1 MSLESAQAIINQ
13 DIAEIIS
20 AVGEDNFQILAGKEM
35 LVTGVQGLLGGYIID
50 TLAHLNETV
59 LKTRPCWVM
68 GLSRSPITKRSRIG
82 HLQNK
87 YGMVLHQHDVT
98 KPCHLY
104 NPKFI
109 IHAAGRSAPAIFTQ
123 DPIGTMDVNIS
134 ALRWLLELAVG
145 SKTESF
151 CWFSSSEIYGNP
163 PPEYIPTPETYRGNS
178 DPLGSRSVYTESKRC
193 GETMSLAFHIKY
205 HVPVKIFRAAL
216 IYGPGFPMDDRRVLS
231 DFINSGIKGQSIQLQ
246 DNGSAKRVYCYI
258 KDAMIIVWKA
268 FLSDKNGELF
278 NLGGLPSMETSI
290 KDLAAIV
297 HKICRIGG
305 EPIPGGSLPMI
316 SSPDRVCLDITKA
329 INTFGYT
336 PSTTLEEGLEKTMRW
351 TKERLRNS

>member
-13 DIAEIIS
+13 DVTEIIS
-20 AVGEDNFQILAGKEM
+20 TVGEGNFLKLSGKE
-35 LVTGVQGLLGGYIID
+35 LLITGVQGLLGGYITD
-50 TLAHLNETV
+50 VLASLNETA
-59 LKTRPCWVM
+59 LRGDPCWVM
-68 GLSRSPITKRSRIG
+68 GLSRSHITKNSRIG

-87 YGMVLHQHDVT
+87 YGMILHQHDVT

-109 IHAAGRSAPAIFTQ
+109 IHAAGRSAPAIFVE
-123 DPIGTMDVNIS
+123 DPIGTIDVNVT

-178 DPLGSRSVYTESKRC
+178 DPLGPRSIYTESKRC
-193 GETMSLAFHIKY
+193 GEAMCLAFYTKY
-205 HVPVKIFRAAL
+205 HVPVKVFRPAL
-216 IYGPGFPMDDRRVLS
+216 IYGPGFPVDDRRVLS
-231 DFINSGIKGQSIQLQ
+231 DFTNSGIKGQSIQLQ

-258 KDAMIIVWKA
+258 KDAMIIFWKA
-268 FLSDKNGELF
+268 FLSDKNGEVF
-278 NLGGLPSMETSI
+278 NLGGLPSMEVSI
-290 KDLAAIV
+290 KDMASIV
-297 HKICRIGG
+297 HKICHIGG
-305 EPIPGGSLPMI
+305 EPMPGVSPPMAG
-316 SSPDRVCLDITKA
+316 SPDRVCLDITKA

-336 PSTTLEEGLEKTMRW
+336 PVTTLEEGLEKTMRW
-351 TKERLRNS
+351 TKERLS